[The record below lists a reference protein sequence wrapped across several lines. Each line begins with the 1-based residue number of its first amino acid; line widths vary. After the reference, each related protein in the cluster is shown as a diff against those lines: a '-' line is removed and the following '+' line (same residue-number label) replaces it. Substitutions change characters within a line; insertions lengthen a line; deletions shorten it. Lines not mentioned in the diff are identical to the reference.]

1 MLIDHAKIYVTGGDG
16 GKGCSS
22 LFTDLF
28 HRRGIPDGGNGGDG
42 GDVVIEGSFQLH
54 TLLDF
59 RYNPHHKAKDGKHG
73 GSNNKVGRRGE
84 DLIVK
89 VPLGTIVKDAET
101 DLVLK
106 DIIKDGERLTIA
118 KGGRG
123 GRGNNGRREATDGE
137 EGESRTL
144 TLELKLVADAG
155 LIGFPNV
162 GKSTLVTRISKAH
175 SKIAPY
181 PFTTKSPVLGV
192 VKIADDAVFVA
203 ADMPGLIEGAHEGK
217 GLGDKFLRHIERTL
231 VLVHLVDMAPL
242 DGSDP
247 VENYRKIENELK
259 QYAEH
264 VYAKPRIVVAN
275 KMDMPEAE
283 GNLKKFKKKLDCK
296 VYAVSALTGKG
307 LPELVRAI
315 YEVVRDVREKYQEDD
330 GQDRDE
336 GLDGQTEQDRSSCS

>member
-22 LFTDLF
+22 IFTDLF
-28 HRRGIPDGGNGGDG
+28 HRQGIPDGGNGGDG
-42 GDVVIEGSFQLH
+42 GDVVIEGNSQLH

-59 RYNPHHKAKDGKHG
+59 RYNPHHKAKNGKHG
-73 GSNNKVGRRGE
+73 SSNNKVGKRGL
-84 DLIVK
+84 DLVIK
-89 VPLGTIVKDAET
+89 VPLGTIIKDQET

-106 DIIKDGERLTIA
+106 DIVKDGERLTVA

-123 GRGNNGRREATDGE
+123 GRGNIGRREATNGE

-144 TLELKLVADAG
+144 VLELKLVADAG
-155 LIGFPNV
+155 LIGFPNA

-181 PFTTKSPVLGV
+181 PFTTKDPVLGV

-217 GLGDKFLRHIERTL
+217 GLGDKFLKHIERTL

-242 DGSDP
+242 DGTDP
-247 VENYRKIENELK
+247 VENYEKIENELK

-264 VYAKPRIVVAN
+264 VHAKPRIVVAN

-283 GNLKKFKKKLDCK
+283 KNLERLRKKLGSK
-296 VYAVSALTGKG
+296 VHAVSALTGKG

-315 YEVVRDVREKYQEDD
+315 YEVVRDVRETHKEDD

-336 GLDGQTEQDRSSCS
+336 GLDGQAEPDR